1 MQKTTY
7 SFFDRIRIPDY
18 DTLKHNQAGNLN
30 FDPALCRQCGVCIQ
44 LCPGGC
50 LLTGTTRKMDLLSGK
65 AKGGK
70 YGVPHVATTRLGAT
84 LCVACFDC
92 GAACPH
98 GAISIKSNF
107 NPGCISRGSR
117 RRTTCGTRNATKGSV
132 PWNTGT

>member
-1 MQKTTY
+1 MQKVKY

-18 DTLKHNQAGNLN
+18 DSPKQMKTGDLN
-30 FDPALCRQCGVCIQ
+30 FDAALCRQCGVCIQ

-50 LLTGTTRKMDLLSGK
+50 LLTDAATKIGIISG
-65 AKGGK
+65 AVKGGK
-70 YGVPHVATTRLGAT
+70 YGIPHVATTRLGAT

-107 NPGCISRGSR
+107 NPGLHFKRLAQ
-117 RRTTCGTRNATKGSV
+117 TTDVRYPKRY
-132 PWNTGT
+132 

>member
-1 MQKTTY
+1 MAQGKL

-18 DTLKHNQAGNLN
+18 DTTKQMQAGDLI
-30 FDPALCRQCGVCIQ
+30 FDPEKCKECGVCLQ

-50 LLTGTTRKMDLLSGK
+50 LETASTTKNDILSGK

-70 YGVPHVATTRLGAT
+70 YGLPRVVTTRRGGT
-84 LCVACFDC
+84 MCIACFDC

-107 NPGCISRGSR
+107 NPGYHFKRLTQTNDMR
-117 RRTTCGTRNATKGSV
+117 YPKRY
-132 PWNTGT
+132 

>member
-1 MQKTTY
+1 MKKITF
-7 SFFDRIRIPDY
+7 SIIDRIRIPDY
-18 DTLKHNQAGNLN
+18 DTPKQMITGDLT
-30 FDPALCRQCGVCIQ
+30 FDPSLCKECGTCVQ

-50 LLTGTTRKMDLLSGK
+50 LITDTTEKADIISGK

-70 YGVPHVATTRLGAT
+70 YGIPRVTTTRLGAT

-107 NPGCISRGSR
+107 NPGYHFKRLTQTDDLR
-117 RRTTCGTRNATKGSV
+117 FPKKY
-132 PWNTGT
+132 